1 MSFKIALRRGWLSKA
16 SPRFAL
22 KKRGAVL
29 VKPSEPQA
37 SIGNLRPSTFD
48 LQPSSLILR
57 TSKHEPDAW
66 LSLAVQIPIVV
77 IFVWFSLQLI
87 SSFLKSI
94 ETVTASFVKSIDARD
109 AAWREFF
116 YQYRDATINTLNTI
130 NTMATRFSD
139 EVRLIGKQ
147 VSELSGKLE

>member
-1 MSFKIALRRGWLSKA
+1 MNS
-16 SPRFAL
+16 
-22 KKRGAVL
+22 
-29 VKPSEPQA
+29 
-37 SIGNLRPSTFD
+37 
-48 LQPSSLILR
+48 
-57 TSKHEPDAW
+57 DAW

-94 ETVTASFVKSIDARD
+94 ETLTASFVKSIDARD

-116 YQYRDATINTLNTI
+116 YQYRDANNATI

-139 EVRLIGKQ
+139 EVQLIGKQ